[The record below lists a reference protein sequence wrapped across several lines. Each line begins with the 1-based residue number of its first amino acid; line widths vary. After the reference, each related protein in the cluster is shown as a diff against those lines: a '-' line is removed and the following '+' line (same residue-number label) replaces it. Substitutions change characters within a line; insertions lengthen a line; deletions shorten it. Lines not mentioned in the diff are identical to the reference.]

1 MVQIIGLNKIEEMAN
16 AQKKIKELNK
26 SHFDKM
32 VEQYISN
39 GVDVEVAKVM
49 AKSMIDLKLA

>member
-1 MVQIIGLNKIEEMAN
+1 MVQVIGLDKVEQMAN

-26 SHFDKM
+26 SHYDRL
-32 VEQYISN
+32 VAQYIEA

-49 AKSMIDLKLA
+49 AKAMIETKCA

>member
-32 VEQYISN
+32 VAQYISN